1 MNAPQPVLA
10 FDVYGTLIDTH
21 GVVDA
26 LTSYLGDSQRAHLFS
41 QQWRDKQLEYS
52 FRRAAM
58 RCYVDFS
65 ECTASALHFINSA
78 HNNPLSDA
86 NCAALLELYTR
97 LPAFADARNALARFA
112 AAGVPCYAFSNGSYG
127 AVQKLLEQAELT
139 ALLRDIVSVE
149 NLRAF
154 KPDPAVYAYFMR
166 RADVPA
172 AQAWLIS
179 SNSFDVL
186 GAKSAGM
193 RSAWIK
199 RSAAQQ
205 LDPWSD
211 LEPDVQLTSL
221 VSLAD
226 HFGV

>member
-1 MNAPQPVLA
+1 MSTLQPVLA

-26 LTSYLGDSQRAHLFS
+26 LTSYLGDKQSAQLFS

-65 ECTASALHFINSA
+65 ECTTSALKYVNGA
-78 HNNPLSDA
+78 YDNALTEP
-86 NCAALLELYTR
+86 NCEALLELYTR
-97 LPAFADARNALARFA
+97 LPAFADARAGLERFA
-112 AAGVPCYAFSNGSYG
+112 AAGIPCYAFSNGSQA
-127 AVQKLLEQAELT
+127 AVQQLLTQAKLTEL
-139 ALLRDIVSVE
+139 LQGIVSVE
-149 NLRAF
+149 NMRAF

-166 RADVPA
+166 CAGVSA

-199 RSAAQQ
+199 RSEAQQ
-205 LDPWSD
+205 LDPWPD
-211 LEPDVQLTSL
+211 LEPDLQLTSL
-221 VSLAD
+221 VSLAE

>member
-1 MNAPQPVLA
+1 MNLSSPILA

-26 LTSYLGDSQRAHLFS
+26 LTSMLGDRERAQQFS

-65 ECTASALHFINSA
+65 ECTASALNFTNNIHAQPLTPA
-78 HNNPLSDA
+78 H
-86 NCAALLELYTR
+86 CQTLLELYAE
-97 LPAFADARNALARFA
+97 LPAFADARAALERFA
-112 AAGVPCYAFSNGSYG
+112 SAGITCYAFSNGSRS
-127 AVQKLLEQAELT
+127 AVQRLLMHAQLT
-139 ALLRDIVSVE
+139 EFVKDTISVE
-149 NLRAF
+149 NLSAF

-166 RADVPA
+166 CAGA
-172 AQAWLIS
+172 ASAQAWLIS

-193 RSAWIK
+193 RSVWIK
-199 RSAAQQ
+199 RSATQQ
-205 LDPWSD
+205 LDPWPD
-211 LEPDVQLTSL
+211 LEPDLQLTSL
-221 VSLAD
+221 LELAD
-226 HFGV
+226 YFEV